1 MAGME
6 KAWRTRASWDG
17 PLEARVGAIRTTAP
31 VDGGSKRGRRQPA
44 AQGAGERA
52 AKIGGE
58 GLSVVLLPA
67 STVPI
72 WRDGLGR
79 FGDHTT
85 FQGRMREGLKAWCV
99 SKTPW

>member
-6 KAWRTRASWDG
+6 KHGERRTPWDG
-17 PLEARVGAIRTTAP
+17 PLEARVGATRTTAP

-44 AQGAGERA
+44 AQGAGERN

-58 GLSVVLLPA
+58 GPSVVLFPA

-72 WRDGLGR
+72 WRDGLGSVITLPPR
-79 FGDHTT
+79 G
-85 FQGRMREGLKAWCV
+85 G
-99 SKTPW
+99 